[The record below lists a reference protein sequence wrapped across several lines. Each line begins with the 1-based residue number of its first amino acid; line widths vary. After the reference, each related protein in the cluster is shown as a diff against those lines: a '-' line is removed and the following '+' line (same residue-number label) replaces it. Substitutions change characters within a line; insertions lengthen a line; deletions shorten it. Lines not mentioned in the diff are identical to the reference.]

1 MVTPPARLVLAAYTS
16 FGARGRKGTPTYYL
30 VKEAWKRGYVRQVI
44 AVSKSRCQYEFDLQ
58 LVNTLPGESRLTSSL
73 SKIKEKVWAG
83 FPSRWLGEVIFDHY
97 AAAKLPR
104 QSGVLVMTPRL
115 VKTAQVARRMGYR
128 LLSYAGQAHPEHL
141 LKQIQAENSAFSL
154 KSAKQ
159 HRSRGWEMARFA
171 AHLAS
176 SDYILTISDFAKDTY
191 VQAGFPREKIFVAP
205 LGVDLRRF
213 HATPPPKER
222 SFTCLFVAHVA
233 GAIAVLKGLPYL
245 LQAWTELGLQNA
257 RLLVCGK
264 MGPEAQELIQRSAG
278 KLGTVEFTGPVSD
291 PETYFRQASVFVFP
305 SIAEGFGKV
314 VLEAMASGRPVITT
328 PVPKP
333 VVRDGLDGFYIAPR
347 DVAALKDRILYFYQ
361 QPEEVCRMG
370 ANASEQAHRFTWERF
385 SVQVADIVAEVAAK

>member
-1 MVTPPARLVLAAYTS
+1 MITHPARLVLVAYTR
-16 FGARGRKGTPTYYL
+16 FGARGHKGTPTYYL
-30 VKEAWKRGYVRQVI
+30 VREAWKRGYVHQVI
-44 AVSKSRCQYEFDLQ
+44 AVSKSLCQYEFDLQ
-58 LVNTLPGESRLTSSL
+58 LVDTFPGESRLTSSL

-83 FPSRWLGEVIFDHY
+83 FPSRWLGEVIFDRY

-104 QSGVLVMTPRL
+104 QGGILVTTPRL
-115 VKTAQVARRMGYR
+115 AQTAQTARGLGYR
-128 LLSYAGQAHPEHL
+128 ILLYAGQAHPGYL
-141 LKQIQAENSAFSL
+141 LKQIQAENDTFGL

-159 HRSRGWEMARFA
+159 HRSRAWEMARFA
-171 AHLAS
+171 AHIAS

-191 VQAGFPREKIFVAP
+191 VQSGFPREKIFVAP

-213 HATPPPKER
+213 QATPPVEN

-245 LQAWTELGLQNA
+245 LQAWSELGLQNA
-257 RLLVCGK
+257 QLLVCGK

-278 KLGTVEFTGPVSD
+278 KLSTVEFLGPVSD
-291 PETYFRQASVFVFP
+291 PEIYYRKASVFVFP

-333 VVRDGLDGFYIAPR
+333 VVREGLDGFYVAPR
-347 DVAALKDRILYFYQ
+347 DVEALKDRILYFYQ
-361 QPEEVCRMG
+361 HPEEVRRMG

-385 SVQVADIVAEVAAK
+385 SGQVADIVEEVAAA